1 MMIILYFSSWTLS
14 SSDSR
19 VTETTR
25 SSSSSSKIKSSSSTK
40 TEAIAASVVPL
51 FSVQVIDR
59 NLQIAAARIGTTY
72 ALFDMQGKVLL
83 QSRVQTANFEIS
95 VAHSGNY
102 LIRIGNNVQR
112 VAVK

>member
-1 MMIILYFSSWTLS
+1 MWLLDVMIILYFSSWTLS

-40 TEAIAASVVPL
+40 TEAIAASVVPQ

-59 NLQIAAARIGTTY
+59 NLQIAAARIGATY

-83 QSRVQTANFEIS
+83 QSRVQTANFEIF
-95 VAHSGNY
+95 
-102 LIRIGNNVQR
+102 L
-112 VAVK
+112 